1 MLEGGG
7 GVGDCGD
14 SGLSGEHEDDG
25 VCAYILVPQVR
36 MCRGRM
42 RGVCAKG
49 PGGCAGQTWMRK
61 RVRGSARGGGLF
73 RGRVRKRGG
82 GEPRGRGG
90 RRRRQAPPTAL
101 PDLPAPPP
109 APAQSLSARS
119 RRHRDSRPAAAAA
132 SSRAPPPPPP
142 AARIPSR
149 RGKQVRQRRRAPR
162 LPPPPTPPFPSGG
175 RSAAAPAALR
185 GPGLGRRGTTAE
197 DCGEW
202 GSPPMRAEGPGD
214 ECVSGAAERAAAS
227 SAPRGG
233 VRCRSGGRQQRHLRA
248 RARRRDAQRF
258 AGIRAFLV
266 SPFYREEN

>member
-1 MLEGGG
+1 MGVVVQVCAMCPGTPRGRMKCCTGHVCAGGG

-14 SGLSGEHEDDG
+14 RGLSGEHEDDE

-42 RGVCAKG
+42 RGVCARG

-61 RVRGSARGGGLF
+61 RARGNARGGSLF

-82 GEPRGRGG
+82 WEPSGVGGPPGGGGGPG
-90 RRRRQAPPTAL
+90 RRRRQAPPAAL

-109 APAQSLSARS
+109 APSQYLSARS
-119 RRHRDSRPAAAAA
+119 RRHRDNCPAAAAAAA
-132 SSRAPPPPPP
+132 SSRAPPPPPPP

-162 LPPPPTPPFPSGG
+162 LPPPPTPPFPTGG
-175 RSAAAPAALR
+175 RSAGLR

-202 GSPPMRAEGPGD
+202 GSPRMRAEGPGEGD
-214 ECVSGAAERAAAS
+214 ECVCQGRQRRRQRPR
-227 SAPRGG
+227 PRG
-233 VRCRSGGRQQRHLRA
+233 
-248 RARRRDAQRF
+248 
-258 AGIRAFLV
+258 AG
-266 SPFYREEN
+266 